1 MDTAFGRA
9 IGIMLTGDPELLG
22 IAARS
27 IAFSLLS
34 TLIATVIALPLAV
47 WLGRGRFRGRK
58 ASLAAVQALTSIP
71 TVVLALAVYSLIS
84 RRGPLGDLGL
94 LFTPTAII
102 IGQVFLIAP
111 IVIAVT
117 AQAMESIDPAFGETM
132 RTFRVPA
139 FRRLIALILETLPAI
154 FIAVITAFGRAVG
167 EVGVSMVLGGN
178 IRFRTRTMTTAIA
191 LETQRGDFELSI
203 ALGVILL
210 IIALVVN
217 FALRLLARKAAE
229 T

>member
-1 MDTAFGRA
+1 MDTALGRA
-9 IGIMLTGDPELLG
+9 IAIMVAGDPELYG
-22 IAARS
+22 IAGRS
-27 IAFSLLS
+27 IAFSLIS
-34 TLIATVIALPLAV
+34 TIIGTVIALPLAV

-58 ASLAAVQALTSIP
+58 AGLAAVHALTSIP

-94 LFTPTAII
+94 LFTPAAII
-102 IGQVFLIAP
+102 IGQIFLIAP

-117 AQAMESIDPAFGETM
+117 AQAMESIEPAFGETM
-132 RTFRVPA
+132 QTFRVPA
-139 FRRLIALILETLPAI
+139 FKRLFALFLETLPAI
-154 FIAVITAFGRAVG
+154 LIAVITAFGRAVG

-191 LETQRGDFELSI
+191 LETQRGDFDLSI

-217 FALRLLARKAAE
+217 FVLRLIAHKAAE
-229 T
+229 S